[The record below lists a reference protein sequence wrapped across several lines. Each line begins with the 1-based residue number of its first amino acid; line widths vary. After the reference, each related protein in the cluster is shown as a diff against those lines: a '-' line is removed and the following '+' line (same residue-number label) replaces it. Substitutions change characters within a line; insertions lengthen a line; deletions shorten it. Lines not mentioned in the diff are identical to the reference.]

1 MSNYLIWISLRKT
14 VSHRSVYHTSACVS
28 ACLPRDRWK
37 KGRSEQRE
45 KLSADRMP
53 ARLLLHLPPPR
64 LGVGLSSGQSVDRCS
79 GLEDIRQLAETPY
92 ASSECAA
99 RLPDTCLRSVQL
111 SHASVAP
118 RATWLSGK
126 HDSERR
132 PAASTAPELDGRYVT
147 EIQRTKWENILKI
160 H

>member
-53 ARLLLHLPPPR
+53 ARLLLHSPPPVLVSVYHR
-64 LGVGLSSGQSVDRCS
+64 VNLLTDVPAWKTSASSLRHLMLAQSVQRGYQTHAC
-79 GLEDIRQLAETPY
+79 TVW
-92 ASSECAA
+92 SSVMPAWRRA
-99 RLPDTCLRSVQL
+99 LPDSVENTTASADRLLAQLRS
-111 SHASVAP
+111 
-118 RATWLSGK
+118 RTGDTWRKSKGPNGK
-126 HDSERR
+126 IS
-132 PAASTAPELDGRYVT
+132 
-147 EIQRTKWENILKI
+147 
-160 H
+160 